1 MFSRFI
7 YLREDRKFFIVA
19 AVISALV
26 LIAVIAT
33 SMGLCGPDIK
43 YNDWAELASNV
54 R

>member
-7 YLREDRKFFIVA
+7 YLREDRKFYIVA

-26 LIAVIAT
+26 LIAVLLT
-33 SMGLCGPDIK
+33 SLGLFGPTIK
-43 YNDWAELASNV
+43 YNDWAELALNV